1 MARPDPAWNAWFSMF
16 SSLHARLTMTG
27 EAIDVMAANAIAVVA
42 TAGLI
47 VVASVGVI
55 ATIAVAVA
63 IGAVAVG
70 MIAVAIHAVR
80 QAVGTG
86 TTTEAG
92 TADEAAAEAPRP
104 TETSMMKFPS
114 RNSGSSVKSE

>member
-63 IGAVAVG
+63 IG